1 MNAVTGKIV
10 DIFVKEGSTT
20 AKVQVEDSF
29 TEVPL
34 LLLMNARIGD
44 QILIDAGIA
53 ISRLNLHAARQKSA
67 RRHVPVG

>member
-10 DIFVKEGSTT
+10 DIYVKEGSTT
-20 AKVQVEDSF
+20 ARVQIDDSF

-53 ISRLNLHAARQKSA
+53 ISRLNLQTSHQRSTRK
-67 RRHVPVG
+67 HVPVG

>member
-10 DIFVKEGSTT
+10 DIYVKEGSTT
-20 AKVQVEDSF
+20 ARVQVDDSF

-53 ISRLNLHAARQKSA
+53 ISRMNLQASRQRSTRK
-67 RRHVPVG
+67 HVPVG

>member
-10 DIFVKEGSTT
+10 DIYVKEGSTT
-20 AKVQVEDSF
+20 AKVEVDDSF

-53 ISRLNLHAARQKSA
+53 ISRLNLQTSRQRSA
-67 RRHVPVG
+67 RKHVPVG